1 MYFRTNEDRYLC
13 SCTSI
18 EYLHSK
24 VQYDTF
30 DIRKYF
36 ISKVRKYEGTKV
48 HYTYVYC
55 TTLHCTALVVD
66 QEKSSAADTC
76 RRLEKHWNVRPFQV
90 LRRSY
95 EISTISLQVLR
106 KLCPFFRPLERCI
119 FITFGLWLP
128 FPYQPHPPTF
138 IRWQVAA
145 VFCSASGRTENL
157 VSVRGAMYR
166 SSFCFFLHVGIS
178 KNHSF
183 VTTTSSYPDEGLV
196 SLRRVKKYIF
206 SFTVLLLNSLLS
218 LYPLLPRT
226 LG

>member
-1 MYFRTNEDRYLC
+1 MCTCTCTR
-13 SCTSI
+13 TSI

-48 HYTYVYC
+48 HYTYC